1 MSNLTTVALGCEPPQ
16 FQVPT
21 TILIGIVSDWVLVA
35 VDAEVIMAKSV
46 FMIEIEYEDD
56 THEYVKRAIEVQ
68 LSELHSE
75 SGNEIDVTGLSVT
88 TINVED

>member
-1 MSNLTTVALGCEPPQ
+1 
-16 FQVPT
+16 
-21 TILIGIVSDWVLVA
+21 
-35 VDAEVIMAKSV
+35 MAKSV